1 MFESSHPDLNGKT
14 RLMNGGFFSFGQTF
28 LSIQEKNSAM
38 HYTYIIESIK
48 TGRWYYGYTSDLSR
62 RLEGHNKG
70 LNVSTRNR
78 GPWKFIFIREFES
91 KTEAIAFEQVLKRY
105 RNKEF
110 IKNNFTSYFIANLV

>member
-1 MFESSHPDLNGKT
+1 
-14 RLMNGGFFSFGQTF
+14 
-28 LSIQEKNSAM
+28 M

-78 GPWKFIFIREFES
+78 GPWKLIFIREFES
-91 KTEAIAFEQVLKRY
+91 TTEAIAFEQVLKRY

-110 IKNNFTSYFIANLV
+110 LKKRSIVLLIEPINQNFQVLC